1 MNGVE
6 KIHNIARASDSA
18 SPARRSRR
26 KAIRSIA
33 VRPSAKARP
42 NGITSR
48 ARIFS
53 TWIGIAHQSQTNG
66 SQPLSLTCTLSN
78 RQSDAEL
85 FGGDSAPA
93 CVTPDPRLSPG
104 AAFSCEENY
113 SSSCANSNSARE
125 EERRNLRL
133 KRQRSGPLGLSN
145 CRVSRCLLDSLPPPH
160 FFHRASAAS

>member
-6 KIHNIARASDSA
+6 KIHNIARPSDSA

-53 TWIGIAHQSQTNG
+53 TRIGIAHQSQTNG

-85 FGGDSAPA
+85 FGGDFGASMRNTGPSALSWRRDFHVRRTTPRA
-93 CVTPDPRLSPG
+93 VPIPIPPGRRSAESCV
-104 AAFSCEENY
+104 
-113 SSSCANSNSARE
+113 
-125 EERRNLRL
+125 
-133 KRQRSGPLGLSN
+133 
-145 CRVSRCLLDSLPPPH
+145 
-160 FFHRASAAS
+160 

>member
-18 SPARRSRR
+18 SPARRRPPEGHQKHSRQAER
-26 KAIRSIA
+26 QSQAQRHHEQ
-33 VRPSAKARP
+33 
-42 NGITSR
+42 GEDL
-48 ARIFS
+48 F

-113 SSSCANSNSARE
+113 SSSCANSNFRQGGGAPKPAFEAPALPCDSC
-125 EERRNLRL
+125 RRNVR
-133 KRQRSGPLGLSN
+133 PHPAN
-145 CRVSRCLLDSLPPPH
+145 SRRC
-160 FFHRASAAS
+160 SAGQ